1 MKTISINN
9 FSGGI
14 DDPRATVNGACTS
27 SRHFMLG
34 RTKLTPYRDMET
46 ESLAGGETMINQKLT
61 DVIRYNYTGSTTQI
75 FALGQTGLADFNPRF
90 YQKSTVDTV
99 TATFGLIGN
108 GEDTTGVVIGGSLI
122 GYKGNLYCLKTVLGS
137 PNKTYLVKHTY
148 GASTADVGEIGT
160 SPDGSVA
167 IVPQP
172 LIHPKD
178 NKMYLASGNV
188 VKSFDGSSL
197 SSAVTFSA
205 DYIITSITWSGNNI
219 LLGAVRKDNGNSF
232 GLLWSGSTTSAEL
245 IDVIDF
251 GSDALIVLE
260 NINDVVIGV
269 SGVSLGGSLNVGIQ
283 NTVTIR
289 GYNGGSAEIIKQIE
303 SVGSTGSRV
312 YPFKGKQDNKM
323 YFPMSAYLNG
333 EQIHQIWSV
342 YKNEQG
348 EWVVTPDRK
357 INNNT
362 ELTGTITGFSVVSDY
377 IWVAFNNDGSFYRT
391 NDQDVFTATSQYITT
406 VNPNMETSDRSKKKQ
421 LKAVSLRC
429 GSPTSASH
437 TVTLSVSADGGAYE
451 TIYSGASS
459 SKVRV
464 IEEVKLANGKSFL
477 DAREYMFK
485 IETTGNG
492 EVYELKYGYEIIP
505 TLI

>member
-14 DDPRATVNGACTS
+14 DDPRSTVNGACTS

-46 ESLAGGETMINQKLT
+46 ESLNTGSIASNKPT
-61 DVIRYNYTGSTTQI
+61 DVVKGIILNGATPLTVNLY
-75 FALGQTGLADFNPRF
+75 ALGEVGANTNPKF
-90 YQKSTVDTV
+90 YAKATSAV
-99 TATFGLIGN
+99 TSNFDAMSN
-108 GEDTTGVVIGGSLI
+108 GEGSGLGAVTPGSLI
-122 GYKGNLYCLKTVLGS
+122 IYKGNLYCLVNDGTNSKLI
-137 PNKTYLVKHTY
+137 KHIY
-148 GASTADVGEIGT
+148 GT
-160 SPDGSVA
+160 STLSVGTIGSSPTFTVA
-167 IVPQP
+167 VSSQP
-172 LIHPKD
+172 FIHPKD
-178 NKMYLASGNV
+178 NKLYMFSGYTMGV
-188 VKSFDGSSL
+188 WDGSTL
-197 SSAVTFSA
+197 STRAFGEDYNIISACP
-205 DYIITSITWSGNNI
+205 YGNNI
-219 LLGAVRKDNGNSF
+219 MIGMVAKDNTHSVAGIWDGSLTSSVLVDVVRWGN
-232 GLLWSGSTTSAEL
+232 
-245 IDVIDF
+245 
-251 GSDALIVLE
+251 DALVVLE
-260 NINDVVIGV
+260 NIGDTVIGISTISV
-269 SGVSLGGSLNVGIQ
+269 GGSDDLGTQ
-283 NTVTIR
+283 NAVIIR
-289 GYNGGSAEIIKQIE
+289 GYAGGSPQLIKKIE
-303 SVGSTGSRV
+303 SVGGSAV
-312 YPFKGKQDNKM
+312 YACKAKRNDVL
-323 YFPMSAYLNG
+323 YFPLFAYLNG
-333 EQIHQIWSV
+333 TRVQQIYSI

-348 EWVVTPDRK
+348 TWVVAPDRK

-362 ELTGTITGFSVVSDY
+362 EVTDTIRGLSSVGDY
-377 IWVAFNNDGSFYRT
+377 IWVAFTGAFMRTNNDE
-391 NDQDVFTATSQYITT
+391 NFTATSQYITL

-505 TLI
+505 SLI